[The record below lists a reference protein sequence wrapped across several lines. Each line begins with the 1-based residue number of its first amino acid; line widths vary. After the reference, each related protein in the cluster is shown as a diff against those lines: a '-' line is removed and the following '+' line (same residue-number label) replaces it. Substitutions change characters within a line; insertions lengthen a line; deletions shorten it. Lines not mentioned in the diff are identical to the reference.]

1 MTEKRFVV
9 SMSPHVR
16 NGRTIRSLVYAT
28 IGALVPAAAW
38 GVYQFGF
45 PAALLILVGVASA
58 VLTELIVS
66 KIARLPIK
74 VGDGHAILV
83 GLLLALLLPA
93 GCPVWVVGIGAALGV
108 LVGKMTFGPL
118 GGSPISPV
126 LVGLLIVILSW
137 PQEVSSF
144 VQPTLLPEGAPA
156 EALRADDAAPAEDP
170 QAAVFAD
177 PSDVADYA
185 MGDLFLGK
193 QAGAIGTISPLLL
206 LLGGLFLIWRRAA
219 RWQGPVGYILGVVL
233 TAGISHA
240 VDPGQY
246 PDCAFQLFTGAT
258 MLGAFFL
265 CTEWS
270 TTPVAPKGLFFFG
283 VFAGFLTILFR
294 LTGMSF
300 GSVAY
305 AIAIASLATP
315 LFDRLAMVP
324 FGKVVDHA

>member
-16 NGRTIRSLVYAT
+16 NGRTIRSLVFAT

-38 GVYQFGF
+38 GVYQFGV
-45 PAALLILVGVASA
+45 PAAMLLASGVFGAI
-58 VLTELIVS
+58 LTELLVS
-66 KIARLPIK
+66 KIARLPVA
-74 VGDGHAILV
+74 VGNGHAILV
-83 GLLLALLLPA
+83 GLLLALMLPA
-93 GCPVWVVGIGAALGV
+93 GCPWWVVLVGSSLGV
-108 LVGKMTFGPL
+108 LIGKMTFGPL
-118 GGSPISPV
+118 GGSPISPA

-137 PQEVSSF
+137 PQEVTSF

-156 EALRADDAAPAEDP
+156 DLKTDDAAPAEDP
-170 QAAVFAD
+170 QAAIFAD
-177 PSDVADYA
+177 PSDAADYDLL
-185 MGDLFLGK
+185 DLFIGK

-206 LLGGLFLIWRRAA
+206 LLGGLFLLWRRAA
-219 RWQGPVGYILGVVL
+219 RWQGPMGFILGLVV
-233 TAGISHA
+233 TAGIAHA
-240 VDPGQY
+240 TSPGQY
-246 PDCAFQLFTGAT
+246 PTCAFQLFTGSS

-270 TTPVAPKGLFFFG
+270 TTPVSPRGLFVYG
-283 VFAGFLTILFR
+283 LFAGALTILFR

-315 LFDRLAMVP
+315 LFDRMATVP